1 MMTIARLALIAALV
15 VSAASYGATQD
26 YPNRPI
32 RFLVPSAP
40 GGTPDVIS
48 RVIGAEL
55 SKQMGQQVVVDN
67 RAGANGGIGMHML
80 ARSSPDGYTIGY
92 GPLSAV
98 ALNPTFV

>member
-1 MMTIARLALIAALV
+1 MSAVTRLLALAIACLGC
-15 VSAASYGATQD
+15 AAAGAAET
-26 YPNRPI
+26 YPSRPI

-40 GGTPDVIS
+40 GGTPDIIS
-48 RVIGAEL
+48 RVIGGEL